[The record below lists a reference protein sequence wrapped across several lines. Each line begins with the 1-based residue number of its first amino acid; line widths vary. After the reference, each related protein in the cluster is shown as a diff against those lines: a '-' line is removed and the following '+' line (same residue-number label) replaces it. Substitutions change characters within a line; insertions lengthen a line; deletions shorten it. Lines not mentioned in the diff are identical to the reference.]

1 MPRRRKPAGL
11 ECLVELARKAA
22 ILEQEMSTQREAI
35 ERLTE
40 NAARL
45 AEKPARRRAVTATP
59 TPSSPNWCPENAR

>member
-22 ILEQEMSTQREAI
+22 ILEREMSAQRQAI

-40 NAARL
+40 NATRPAD
-45 AEKPARRRAVTATP
+45 KPERRASSARP
-59 TPSSPNWCPENAR
+59 TPSSPNWCPETAR

>member
-22 ILEQEMSTQREAI
+22 ILEREMSVQRDAI

-40 NAARL
+40 GAVQ
-45 AEKPARRRAVTATP
+45 PASRSDRRVSRATP
-59 TPSSPNWCPENAR
+59 MPSSPSWCPGTAR

>member
-22 ILEQEMSTQREAI
+22 ILEREMSAQREAI

-40 NAARL
+40 IARPSDKS
-45 AEKPARRRAVTATP
+45 ERRATATRM
-59 TPSSPNWCPENAR
+59 PSSPNWCPENAR

>member
-22 ILEQEMSTQREAI
+22 ILEREMSAQREAI

-40 NAARL
+40 SAERL
-45 AEKPARRRAVTATP
+45 ADKDDRSATAIP
-59 TPSSPNWCPENAR
+59 TLSSPS

>member
-22 ILEQEMSTQREAI
+22 ILEQEMSVQREAI

-40 NAARL
+40 KTARP
-45 AEKPARRRAVTATP
+45 AERRDATATP
-59 TPSSPNWCPENAR
+59 MPSSPSWCPETAQ